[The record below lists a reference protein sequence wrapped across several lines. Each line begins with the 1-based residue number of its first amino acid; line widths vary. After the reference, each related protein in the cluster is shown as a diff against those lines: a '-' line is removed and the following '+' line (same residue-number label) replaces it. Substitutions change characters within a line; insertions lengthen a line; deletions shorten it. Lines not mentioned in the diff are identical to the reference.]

1 MPRSR
6 FTLDG
11 KTYLTTIEAAQRAD
25 LTREAVVT
33 LVKQGRISARK
44 HNGRWGIN
52 EASLDA
58 FLHNRIGR
66 PKRGRPRKLRFEPNS
81 A

>member
-1 MPRSR
+1 MD
-6 FTLDG
+6 TILIEG
-11 KTYLTTIEAAQRAD
+11 KPYLSLGDAAQRARMTTRHLSD
-25 LTREAVVT
+25 LLR
-33 LVKQGRISARK
+33 QGRLSARK
-44 HNGRWGIN
+44 HNGRWAID